1 MLIDSIMLVY
11 IIKKGE
17 DIFKYIVNGM
27 SKVAN
32 MLNMLKILK
41 DGNIHNMKDIAKQI
55 EVSPRMVKQYKNE
68 LEQAGIYIDSKRGIY
83 GGYVLN
89 YELNNIDVGLTSQEL
104 MKLKEMEN
112 FFDKNQEFKEII
124 RKIFNSYEKN
134 VIEDNSK
141 KINKIIETGKLD
153 LKNIYINM
161 RKAINGR
168 NKVNIKY
175 FSNESGVSERV
186 IHPAEMF
193 YYLDEW
199 YVASFCEKKN
209 AIRLFKL
216 NDIIKYEVLDE
227 KYENFE
233 IKK

>member
-1 MLIDSIMLVY
+1 
-11 IIKKGE
+11 
-17 DIFKYIVNGM
+17 M

-41 DGNIHNMKDIAKQI
+41 DGKKHKMKDISEQI

-68 LEQAGIYIDSKRGIY
+68 LEQAGIYIDSKRGVY
-83 GGYVLN
+83 GGYSLN
-89 YELNNIDVGLTSQEL
+89 DELNNIDVGLTRHEL
-104 MKLKEMEN
+104 TKLKEMESY
-112 FFDKNQEFKEII
+112 FDRNNDFKEII

-134 VIEDNSK
+134 ITEDNSK
-141 KINKIIETGKLD
+141 KINRITETGKFD
-153 LKNIYINM
+153 LKNIYMNM

-168 NKVNIKY
+168 NKVDIKY
-175 FSNESGVSERV
+175 FSNESGVSQRV

-199 YVASFCEKKN
+199 YVAAFCEKKN

-216 NDIIKYEVLDE
+216 NDIIKYEVLDK